1 MEPLPDEIGRLR
13 TELAL
18 EKDRRIAAERAR
30 QATIEFLATL
40 SHELRTPLQ
49 ALVGYTDLLE
59 GGVRGDLSPTQLE
72 DLRRMQRSESHL
84 LRVVNGVLD
93 FMKLESGV
101 GSDLQPRSFHV
112 PEVLRGIHTLI
123 APQLDQKKH
132 AFVSRYAD
140 PPPLAYADPAYT
152 QQIVLNLLSNA
163 IKFTPPRGTIS
174 VETDGDG
181 GAGVAVRVRDTG
193 PGIESDMLEAIF
205 EPFVQ
210 AHSTGSTG
218 MRGTGLG
225 LAISR
230 RLARAMGG
238 ALIAE
243 SELGVGSVFIL
254 TLPDGANAA

>member
-1 MEPLPDEIGRLR
+1 MENPRDEIDLLR
-13 TELAL
+13 AELAL
-18 EKDRRIAAERAR
+18 EKERRITAEKAR
-30 QATIEFLATL
+30 EATIDFLATL

-72 DLRRMQRSESHL
+72 DLRRMQRSETHL

-101 GSDLQPRSFHV
+101 GSDFQPRPFPV

-140 PPPLAYADPAYT
+140 PPPTAYADPAYT
-152 QQIVLNLLSNA
+152 QHIVLNLLSNA
-163 IKFTPPRGTIS
+163 IKFTPSQGTIS

-181 GAGVAVRVRDTG
+181 DGAVVVRVRDTG
-193 PGIESDMLEAIF
+193 PGIEPEMLEAIF

-210 AHSTGSTG
+210 VRAPSSSGI
-218 MRGTGLG
+218 RGTGLG

-238 ALIAE
+238 ALTAE
-243 SELGVGSVFIL
+243 SELGAGSTFIL
-254 TLPDGANAA
+254 TLPEGASAS

>member
-1 MEPLPDEIGRLR
+1 
-13 TELAL
+13 
-18 EKDRRIAAERAR
+18 
-30 QATIEFLATL
+30 
-40 SHELRTPLQ
+40 
-49 ALVGYTDLLE
+49 
-59 GGVRGDLSPTQLE
+59 
-72 DLRRMQRSESHL
+72 MQRSESHL

-101 GSDLQPRSFHV
+101 GADFRPRLFQV

-140 PPPLAYADPAYT
+140 PPPTAYADPAYT

-163 IKFTPPRGTIS
+163 IKFTPSRGTIS
-174 VETDGDG
+174 VETDRD
-181 GAGVAVRVRDTG
+181 AGVVVRVRDTG

-210 AHSTGSTG
+210 VHSTGSTG
-218 MRGTGLG
+218 LRGTGLG

-243 SELGVGSVFIL
+243 SEPGVGSVFIL
-254 TLPDGANAA
+254 TLPEGANAA